1 MRQFTDSYFSDLK
14 KKERIFDIFETQK
27 LAVGDLSTEIGENE
41 MARIMMMALTMIGM
55 SGCIYLMIIVIIII
69 IIFR

>member
-41 MARIMMMALTMIGM
+41 MARIMMALTMIGM